1 MGLGPSALADR
12 WQRRPA
18 LVSLAI
24 ADWIVKLSVALIALI
39 PFRILAGVSR

>member
-1 MGLGPSALADR
+1 VPLLTVGSDAPL
-12 WQRRPA
+12 W
-18 LVSLAI
+18 VSLAI